1 MAELAAAKSSFAASS
16 GSLVGPWIPSKAAG
30 AEAAAAAAAW
40 RSAVVALKA
49 AAAAAAAFA

>member
-30 AEAAAAAAAW
+30 AEAAAAAAW